1 MKLSCRTSVNTGACK
16 GHTLCP
22 LALNSSR
29 LQPPVV
35 RRATFKGPVDSD
47 AVLCTNTS
55 TYTVKKVE
63 TTNTLMLVS
72 DTQVG
77 TPTLAH

>member
-1 MKLSCRTSVNTGACK
+1 M
-16 GHTLCP
+16 
-22 LALNSSR
+22 
-29 LQPPVV
+29 
-35 RRATFKGPVDSD
+35 DSD
-47 AVLCTNTS
+47 AVLCTTAS